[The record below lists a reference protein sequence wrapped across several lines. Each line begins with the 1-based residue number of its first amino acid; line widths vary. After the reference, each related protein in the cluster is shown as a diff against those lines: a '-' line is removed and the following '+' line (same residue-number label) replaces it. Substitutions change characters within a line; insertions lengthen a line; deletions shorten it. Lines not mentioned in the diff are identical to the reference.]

1 MSSGGRGISP
11 STSKR
16 ALQILGP
23 FQGQNCI
30 TKELAKSRYTCCFN
44 LCGAHCVVQQILY
57 ILSMNIEQEKNC
69 LSTLIYSI
77 TLLAGDKDFQLY
89 KKFARVQKLQTVFL

>member
-16 ALQILGP
+16 TLQILGP

-44 LCGAHCVVQQILY
+44 LCGAH
-57 ILSMNIEQEKNC
+57 ILSANVEQEKNC
-69 LSTLIYSI
+69 LFRSN
-77 TLLAGDKDFQLY
+77 LY
-89 KKFARVQKLQTVFL
+89 YTVSWGQGFSVL